1 MKILGILLAAAGTAA
16 AAETTLDLSGEWRFS
31 LDRGDTGIAE
41 SWPDRTLDGK
51 VRLPGSL
58 TGQRIGDPVTADTKW
73 TGGIVDRSYFTDE
86 VYAPYRKAG
95 NVKIPFWLQPETV
108 YAGPA
113 WYQRDIEI
121 PADWKGRRAVLS
133 LERPHWETRVWIDG
147 RCVGTNNA
155 LGTPHD
161 HDLGL
166 LAPGRHTLT
175 LRVDNR
181 MVVDV
186 GENSH
191 SVSDHTQGNWNG
203 VVGRIEL
210 RSTPPVWI
218 EDVQVFPDAARK
230 AVRVRVTAKA
240 AGAEGVAG
248 VRCQVSVRRRG
259 GKGQLCEAVLPLNW
273 SGAIGA
279 AEGELALG
287 PDAVLWDEFSPALH
301 EMTATLAP
309 SSSPSRHLT
318 PDTRHL
324 AFGLRDFNVRGT
336 QFAINGRPV

>member
-1 MKILGILLAAAGTAA
+1 M
-16 AAETTLDLSGEWRFS
+16 DLSGEWRFS

-41 SWPDRTLDGK
+41 SWPDRTLDGR

-58 TGQRIGDPVTADTKW
+58 TEQRIGDPVTADTKW

-121 PADWKGRRAVLS
+121 PADWKGRRAILS
-133 LERPHWETRVWIDG
+133 LERPHWETRVWIDN

-186 GENSH
+186 GENAH

-218 EDVQVFPDAARK
+218 EDVQVVPDAARK
-230 AVRVRVTAKA
+230 TVRVRVTARA
-240 AGAEGVAG
+240 AGAEEVSG
-248 VRCQVSVRRRG
+248 VRCRRG
-259 GKGQLCEAVLPLNW
+259 GRTGGASRSKRLCP
-273 SGAIGA
+273 
-279 AEGELALG
+279 
-287 PDAVLWDEFSPALH
+287 
-301 EMTATLAP
+301 
-309 SSSPSRHLT
+309 
-318 PDTRHL
+318 
-324 AFGLRDFNVRGT
+324 
-336 QFAINGRPV
+336 